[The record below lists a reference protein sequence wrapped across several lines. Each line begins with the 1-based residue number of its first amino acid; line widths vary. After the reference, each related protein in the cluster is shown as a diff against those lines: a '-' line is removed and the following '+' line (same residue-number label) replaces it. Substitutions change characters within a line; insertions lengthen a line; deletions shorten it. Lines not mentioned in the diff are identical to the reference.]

1 MVLLCGRQDLDPNAG
16 LGRQKINSKA
26 GRAAGGDRTIRHS
39 LYQEVSGTGGKAIP
53 GVGWQKSCTSNLTK
67 ESSK

>member
-1 MVLLCGRQDLDPNAG
+1 MVPLCGRQDLDPNAG

-39 LYQEVSGTGGKAIP
+39 LYQEVSGTGGKAVP
-53 GVGWQKSCTSNLTK
+53 GVG
-67 ESSK
+67 